1 MRDRG
6 SRGKWMYCITGTQS
20 EDVYDLLKYNNFRK
34 IVVATSS
41 SFKELEDMM
50 KKLMEVSQ

>member
-1 MRDRG
+1 
-6 SRGKWMYCITGTQS
+6 MYCITGTQS